1 MNKDELIDSHNK
13 MVIDIINQ
21 CNYIIENRKYLTDVG
36 IKNTVSKIID
46 IANCYYIKEPEWS
59 E

>member
-1 MNKDELIDSHNK
+1 MNEDELMDKHNK
-13 MVIDIINQ
+13 MIIDIIKQ

-46 IANCYYIKEPEWS
+46 IANYYYIKEAEWS